1 MYTLAE
7 CLALWGEPEQAVTQK
22 EEEQQSIW
30 LVIAFA
36 LM

>member
-7 CLALWGEPEQAVTQK
+7 CLALWGEPEKAVTQK
-22 EEEQQSIW
+22 DKEQQSIW